1 MALQITEFTEQVVNN
16 GRMFP
21 VVVVPAVATQSM
33 AVTAESTAS
42 AAFNSATRLVR
53 ITADELCRVEFGTD
67 PVVRETS
74 MQLQPGAVEYFG
86 LPATGYKLAVIA
98 V

>member
-21 VVVVPAVATQSM
+21 VAVVPAVATQSM
-33 AVTAESTAS
+33 AVTAGSTTS
-42 AAFNSATRLVR
+42 AAFNSDTRLVR

-67 PVVRETS
+67 PVAGATA

-86 LPATGYKLAVIA
+86 LPATGFKLAVIA

>member
-33 AVTAESTAS
+33 AVTAGSTTS
-42 AAFNSATRLVR
+42 AAFNSASRLVR

-67 PVVRETS
+67 PVAGATA